1 MKRGTHT
8 RTGERGGLKGTREL
22 RQMDLQDGEEKG
34 QMDRRDRRD
43 LQPGLAECIC
53 EHTCRT
59 CAGPLST
66 STWF

>member
-1 MKRGTHT
+1 
-8 RTGERGGLKGTREL
+8 
-22 RQMDLQDGEEKG
+22 MDLQDGEEKG